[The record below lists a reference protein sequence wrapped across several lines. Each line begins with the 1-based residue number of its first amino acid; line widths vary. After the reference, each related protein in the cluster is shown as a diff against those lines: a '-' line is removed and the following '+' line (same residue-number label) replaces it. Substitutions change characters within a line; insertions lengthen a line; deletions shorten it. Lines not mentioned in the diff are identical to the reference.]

1 MIPLCR
7 NPTPS
12 GDAALFN
19 NCLFE
24 QLLKPCKVG
33 YMTLSPNDLTEMAS
47 AIGGTEVAARQWLQA
62 GFSPGDAA
70 AYVRAGCFDV
80 DRTEELRRAHI
91 TPGRIAAL
99 GLGWDFCAGKV
110 PLSELLVSGSAPQV
124 KTPML
129 W

>member
-1 MIPLCR
+1 MGGMS
-7 NPTPS
+7 PS
-12 GDAALFN
+12 PHDVA
-19 NCLFE
+19 
-24 QLLKPCKVG
+24 
-33 YMTLSPNDLTEMAS
+33 EMAA
-47 AIGGTEVAARQWLQA
+47 AIESTEVAARQWLKA

-80 DRTEELRRAHI
+80 DRTEDLRRAHI
-91 TPGRIAAL
+91 APSQIAAL

-110 PLSELLVSGSAPQV
+110 LLAELVMSNGAQA

>member
-1 MIPLCR
+1 MS
-7 NPTPS
+7 PS
-12 GDAALFN
+12 
-19 NCLFE
+19 
-24 QLLKPCKVG
+24 PH
-33 YMTLSPNDLTEMAS
+33 DLTEMAA
-47 AIGGTEVAARQWLQA
+47 AIEGTQVAARQWLQA

-80 DRTEELRRAHI
+80 DRTLELRLAHVA
-91 TPGRIAAL
+91 PGQIAAL

-110 PLSELLVSGSAPQV
+110 PLADLVLKGGAQV

>member
-1 MIPLCR
+1 M
-7 NPTPS
+7 NPSPRDLAEMS
-12 GDAALFN
+12 AAI
-19 NCLFE
+19 E
-24 QLLKPCKVG
+24 
-33 YMTLSPNDLTEMAS
+33 
-47 AIGGTEVAARQWLQA
+47 GTEVAARQWLKA

-80 DRTEELRRAHI
+80 DRTEELRRVHI
-91 TPGRIAAL
+91 TPSQIAAL

-110 PLSELLVSGSAPQV
+110 SLAELLDFRMPQAG

>member
-1 MIPLCR
+1 MR
-7 NPTPS
+7 GGMSPS
-12 GDAALFN
+12 HPELA
-19 NCLFE
+19 
-24 QLLKPCKVG
+24 
-33 YMTLSPNDLTEMAS
+33 EMAA
-47 AIGGTEVAARQWLQA
+47 AIEGTEVAARQWLQA

-80 DRTEELRRAHI
+80 DRTLELRGANVS
-91 TPGRIAAL
+91 PSQIAAL

-110 PLSELLVSGSAPQV
+110 PLAELRMGRTQLV

>member
-1 MIPLCR
+1 MS
-7 NPTPS
+7 PS
-12 GDAALFN
+12 
-19 NCLFE
+19 
-24 QLLKPCKVG
+24 PR
-33 YMTLSPNDLTEMAS
+33 DLAEMAA
-47 AIGGTEVAARQWLQA
+47 AIEGNEVAARQWLQA

-91 TPGRIAAL
+91 TPSQIAAL

-110 PLSELLVSGSAPQV
+110 ALEDLRVNGSGQA